1 MNPGSAPST
10 KQAKLDKPHPVCI
23 CRHAVGM
30 KQTAG
35 NSNIEINA
43 CTRDRPGTGKLDFFY
58 LFTVY
63 LKHCKEL
70 HHLALDKVK
79 APPLAVGKV
88 PSTESTEKRENPEEY

>member
-1 MNPGSAPST
+1 M
-10 KQAKLDKPHPVCI
+10 PV
-23 CRHAVGM
+23 
-30 KQTAG
+30 Q
-35 NSNIEINA
+35 EIGQEQEN
-43 CTRDRPGTGKLDFFY
+43 KIFKKN

-70 HHLALDKVK
+70 HNLALDKVK

>member
-1 MNPGSAPST
+1 
-10 KQAKLDKPHPVCI
+10 
-23 CRHAVGM
+23 M
-30 KQTAG
+30 KQTAV
-35 NSNIEINA
+35 NSNIKITA
-43 CTRDRPGTGKLDFFY
+43 CTRDRPGTGILDFLN

>member
-1 MNPGSAPST
+1 M
-10 KQAKLDKPHPVCI
+10 
-23 CRHAVGM
+23 R
-30 KQTAG
+30 
-35 NSNIEINA
+35 
-43 CTRDRPGTGKLDFFY
+43 FFLYY

-88 PSTESTEKRENPEEY
+88 PSTESTEKRENPEHDEEPVPDAV

>member
-1 MNPGSAPST
+1 M
-10 KQAKLDKPHPVCI
+10 
-23 CRHAVGM
+23 AV
-30 KQTAG
+30 Q
-35 NSNIEINA
+35 EIGQEQEN
-43 CTRDRPGTGKLDFFY
+43 KMFKKN

-88 PSTESTEKRENPEEY
+88 SSTESTEKRENPEEY